1 MKEVDD
7 GLFIEM
13 CKPEV
18 VGVHYQARQDSKT
31 LLFQSQHVFSLA
43 AFGEKF
49 YYVDQLAIVSILF
62 QTAIDTLQF
71 LCQLGNRAENGPQ
84 FQYFVNYL
92 PSFNYI
98 EEVFRDYL
106 CDFFEFIYLFR
117 FLLQFEL
124 QIGFE
129 EDVISMWYFDHIE

>member
-1 MKEVDD
+1 MK
-7 GLFIEM
+7 
-13 CKPEV
+13 
-18 VGVHYQARQDSKT
+18 
-31 LLFQSQHVFSLA
+31 
-43 AFGEKF
+43 
-49 YYVDQLAIVSILF
+49 
-62 QTAIDTLQF
+62 LQ
-71 LCQLGNRAENGPQ
+71 C
-84 FQYFVNYL
+84 QYFVNYL

-117 FLLQFEL
+117 LLLQFEL